1 MIPILV
7 KNDDY
12 YLLNWM
18 ELLIIRIAL
27 LPSSFN
33 FLTTFPV
40 HDLQNLIGV
49 NWHAITIPIAMN
61 WGFNFD
67 VDFT

>member
-1 MIPILV
+1 
-7 KNDDY
+7 
-12 YLLNWM
+12 M